1 MKTFAGEVRLRFGFL
16 LDAGFSE
23 PTLDGPGG
31 QPVVLTLTYVRSDAR
46 VDVSLV
52 LAYMGEEDVSTT
64 LRTTTGH
71 IETGPATAHTAYQM
85 RRALDH
91 QAAAIRTALEPENP

>member
-1 MKTFAGEVRLRFGFL
+1 MDARIKTFAAEARQRFDFL

-23 PTLDGPGG
+23 PLFHGPEGH
-31 QPVVLTLTYVRSDAR
+31 PVVLTLTYARSGAR

-52 LAYMGEEDVSTT
+52 LAHMGEEDVSTT
-64 LRTTTGH
+64 LRTATAH
-71 IETGPATAHTAYQM
+71 IETGPTTAHTAYQM

-91 QAAAIRTALEPENP
+91 QAAAIRMAL